1 MIRGVRAVDDA
12 SGSLEIRDP
21 GATRLSTMRTFVG
34 IVERLVHS
42 RKDVLGSKHVLA
54 RSMKHPGSR
63 ALLLTPASIGA
74 IISIDTWF
82 CPATRK
88 RMKRAHE
95 QY

>member
-1 MIRGVRAVDDA
+1 MVPNQALHRIAALLRFLLNLKGDGWAARG
-12 SGSLEIRDP
+12 
-21 GATRLSTMRTFVG
+21 
-34 IVERLVHS
+34 ERWP
-42 RKDVLGSKHVLA
+42 LA

-74 IISIDTWF
+74 IISIDMWF